1 MESNKL
7 VCLKRDLTLKAK
19 AIRKEGFVLAMVYG
33 RHIEPISIQIAH
45 AEVVKFLKNN
55 SIGSKV
61 LLVIEGEEHLAI
73 FKDSQRDPISNKMI
87 HIDFQALTLGEKIK
101 VTVPIIF
108 KNKDLLGSDK
118 VFQEQMSEI
127 EISALP
133 KFLVDHV
140 EIDVSKYDLGDSFM
154 VSDLEISNDKNIE
167 VLSHKESQVFII
179 SHAAKFKE
187 ELPEENE
194 IEEPVL
200 ATETEEE

>member
-1 MESNKL
+1 M
-7 VCLKRDLTLKAK
+7 
-19 AIRKEGFVLAMVYG
+19 LAMVYG

-133 KFLVDHV
+133 SYNFV
-140 EIDVSKYDLGDSFM
+140 
-154 VSDLEISNDKNIE
+154 
-167 VLSHKESQVFII
+167 
-179 SHAAKFKE
+179 
-187 ELPEENE
+187 
-194 IEEPVL
+194 
-200 ATETEEE
+200 